1 MTSGA
6 TVTGAVTV
14 AVYTTVPPSVTL
26 WVAVNVTVLVSVV
39 SVTAVTAGVALT
51 FSFSKSPP
59 VVPVMVALTLP
70 LSTYTVLRG
79 ASTVTLPSVAFLAMV
94 MVSPLLRFTFISV
107 PAGLVSLAV

>member
-1 MTSGA
+1 M
-6 TVTGAVTV
+6 
-14 AVYTTVPPSVTL
+14 L
-26 WVAVNVTVLVSVV
+26 

-70 LSTYTVLRG
+70 PSTYTVLRG
-79 ASTVTLPSVAFLAMV
+79 ASTVTLPSVAFLAME
-94 MVSPLLRFTFISV
+94 MVEPLLRLTVIAL